1 MREFK
6 VFVADSVKYD
16 NGELVGKWLA
26 LPCYDF
32 EAELA
37 AIGITEG
44 KEYTITDYKND
55 WNYDVLIS
63 DLDELNELAEKLEKV
78 EEQGNACWLLAYM
91 EAEGCSLEDA
101 LEKYDNTSFFPDMS
115 LEDLAHEIVENNYNL
130 PDNVMQYFDF
140 EAYASDLSNEGY
152 TETEYGVIG
161 Y

>member
-1 MREFK
+1 MKEFK
-6 VFVADSVKYD
+6 VFVANIIKND
-16 NGELVGKWLA
+16 NGELVGKWLD

-44 KEYTITDYKND
+44 KEYTITDYEND
-55 WNYDVLIS
+55 WNYDVLTS

-78 EEQGNACWLLAYM
+78 EKQGNACWLLAYM

>member
-1 MREFK
+1 MKDFR

-16 NGELVGKWLA
+16 NGELVGKWLD

-44 KEYTITDYKND
+44 KEYTITDYEND
-55 WNYDVLIS
+55 WNYDVLTS
-63 DLDELNELAEKLEKV
+63 DLDELNELAEKLEKIDKA
-78 EEQGNACWLLAYM
+78 GNSNWMLAYM
-91 EAEGCSLEDA
+91 EAEDCDIEEA
-101 LEKYDNTSFFPDMS
+101 IKKYDNTSFHPDMS
-115 LEDLAHEIVENNYNL
+115 LEDLAHKIVEEQYNL
-130 PDNVMQYFDF
+130 TDNVMQYFDF
-140 EAYASDLSNEGY
+140 EAYARDLSYEGY